1 MKHVLRHLRS
11 NLVSYLALFVALGGT
26 SYAAFRLPAN
36 SVGTRQL
43 RTSAVTSKK
52 LANGSITPSKLSSQ
66 ISGTV
71 RLWARLSASGTVVAS
86 KPRAHV
92 VGWSPV
98 FHSGRVSWG
107 RAIPRDC
114 FSLATV
120 DGLMSEGFASVATL
134 NQPPPPSVVVVST
147 FDTTGRPAAEPVN
160 VAVIC
165 P

>member
-26 SYAAFRLPAN
+26 SYAAFRLPTD

-43 RTSAVTSKK
+43 RNSAVTSKK
-52 LANGSITPSKLSSQ
+52 LANGSITPSKLSTQ

-86 KPRAHV
+86 NPRAHV
-92 VGWSPV
+92 VGWSAV

-107 RAIPRDC
+107 RAIPSGC

-120 DGLMSEGFASVATL
+120 DGLMSEGFASVATVSRS
-134 NQPPPPSVVVVST
+134 NPSAVVVVSD
-147 FDTTGRPAAEPVN
+147 FNATGQPAAEPVN